1 MKPFASFILAG
12 SLFIGAPLLTSCE
25 DIDEL
30 PPRTESS
37 TSLQY
42 YKMPD
47 PVLLTAEESAQVD
60 AIRQEYEESINQ
72 ETNNEAL

>member
-1 MKPFASFILAG
+1 MKPIALFILAG
-12 SLFIGAPLLTSCE
+12 SLCISAPLFTACE

-30 PPRTESS
+30 PPRTDSS

-47 PVLLTAEESAQVD
+47 PVILTAEESAQVD
-60 AIRQEYEESINQ
+60 AIRQEYEQSISQ